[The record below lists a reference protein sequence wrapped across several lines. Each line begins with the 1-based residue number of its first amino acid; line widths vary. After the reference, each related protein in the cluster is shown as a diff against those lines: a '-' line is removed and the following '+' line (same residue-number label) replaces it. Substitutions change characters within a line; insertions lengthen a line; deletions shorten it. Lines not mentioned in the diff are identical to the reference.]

1 MSVIS
6 AVQRLA
12 LRDGLLFK
20 LASTLMVGF
29 CAILACAGD
38 ERTCMLAT
46 LTVLASLFS
55 WELKGS
61 AASLL
66 GTGVTVVV
74 VRLVTSIE
82 LALVVV
88 SLRHWDEESRLLED
102 AGLVDGDGLAVAPL
116 VAPAAPVLEK
126 KPRML
131 RCLPV
136 DGACFAVFAVAGV
149 FAGVR
154 AAGDDFDFSTI
165 LPGGQ
170 SCSVQL
176 I

>member
-1 MSVIS
+1 
-6 AVQRLA
+6 
-12 LRDGLLFK
+12 
-20 LASTLMVGF
+20 
-29 CAILACAGD
+29 
-38 ERTCMLAT
+38 MLAT

-55 WELKGS
+55 CELKGS

-74 VRLVTSIE
+74 RLVTSIE

-88 SLRHWDEESRLLED
+88 SVRHWGEASRLLED
-102 AGLVDGDGLAVAPL
+102 AGLVDGEELAAAPL

-136 DGACFAVFAVAGV
+136 DGACFAVFVVAGV

-165 LPGGQ
+165 LPGEQ

-176 I
+176 IESHKLA

>member
-1 MSVIS
+1 
-6 AVQRLA
+6 
-12 LRDGLLFK
+12 
-20 LASTLMVGF
+20 
-29 CAILACAGD
+29 
-38 ERTCMLAT
+38 MLAT

-55 WELKGS
+55 WELRGS

-66 GTGVTVVV
+66 GTGVAVV

-88 SLRHWDEESRLLED
+88 SLRHWGEESRLLED

-154 AAGDDFDFSTI
+154 AAGDDLDFSII
-165 LPGGQ
+165 LPGEQ